1 MDRFFNI
8 TNNNLA
14 ALNLFDED
22 TMQVLLT
29 QVEEISQENQCL
41 TKDRLYIKLQEIHNQ
56 KTGRDRTH
64 IDAMM
69 LFGKRRKTENI
80 GAKQII
86 IWLWLC
92 LSWDCTRICLN
103 IGSGDGI

>member
-8 TNNNLA
+8 TNSNLV
-14 ALNLFDED
+14 ALNLFGED

-29 QVEEISQENQCL
+29 KVEEISLENQCL

-69 LFGKRRKTENI
+69 LFGKRRKNREYWSKTDYYLAMALFELGLHENMFEYW
-80 GAKQII
+80 Q
-86 IWLWLC
+86 W
-92 LSWDCTRICLN
+92 
-103 IGSGDGI
+103 